1 MCPLLTT
8 VATFFKFRT
17 KAFLHM
23 NYFYWHLDY
32 DAQKPTFEKCPPNN
46 GAICLEHEHESFSV
60 CSDRILG
67 SESASSDSKLW
78 ELLSY
83 IYESLNCDFLFFRN
97 LSPPSKGLCA
107 SQLFTN
113 SVTQVLMN
121 LLSRCLSVI
130 CVMNIN
136 DSQFGTLSLTQ
147 TFCMK
152 AMWVIW
158 YGNIIT
164 THRFPVCKK
173 ALSRFGK
180 EGHSDPH
187 PKDSSPLLGKYF
199 CGVPA
204 LNAWWSILRTL

>member
-1 MCPLLTT
+1 MARTNLQDSILLFSILYEGALGHMCPLLTT

-60 CSDRILG
+60 CSSDRILG

-97 LSPPSKGLCA
+97 LSPPVKVCVLHNYLQIA
-107 SQLFTN
+107 S
-113 SVTQVLMN
+113 
-121 LLSRCLSVI
+121 
-130 CVMNIN
+130 
-136 DSQFGTLSLTQ
+136 
-147 TFCMK
+147 
-152 AMWVIW
+152 
-158 YGNIIT
+158 
-164 THRFPVCKK
+164 
-173 ALSRFGK
+173 
-180 EGHSDPH
+180 
-187 PKDSSPLLGKYF
+187 
-199 CGVPA
+199 
-204 LNAWWSILRTL
+204 LRS